1 MKFKDFANFPR
12 KHGCFQAFQ
21 QRVPLSKYNPT
32 IKTYVA
38 CTFPENICT
47 EPLRQ
52 FLPLTALG
60 PGFWCNYQFALSG
73 ILLHVLSLQA
83 RSLLSALAGSGEKAA
98 VPIFNQH
105 CFEEFSFPTVTI
117 YHLVIQK
124 ETAISN
130 SLFFERKMTTT
141 YFRYFAFLPL
151 KQNVVMIVLSL
162 IDFLSKIL

>member
-1 MKFKDFANFPR
+1 MQFEDFANFPR

-21 QRVPLSKYNPT
+21 YRVPLFKYNPE
-32 IKTYVA
+32 IKTYVP
-38 CTFPENICT
+38 CSFPENICT

-60 PGFWCNYQFALSG
+60 PEFQCNYYFYLSG
-73 ILLHVLSLQA
+73 IVLHVFFLQA
-83 RSLLSALAGSGEKAA
+83 SRPLSALAGSGEKAA

-105 CFEEFSFPTVTI
+105 CFEELSFPTVTM

-130 SLFFERKMTTT
+130 SLFFE
-141 YFRYFAFLPL
+141 
-151 KQNVVMIVLSL
+151 
-162 IDFLSKIL
+162 

>member
-1 MKFKDFANFPR
+1 M
-12 KHGCFQAFQ
+12 
-21 QRVPLSKYNPT
+21 
-32 IKTYVA
+32 
-38 CTFPENICT
+38 
-47 EPLRQ
+47 
-52 FLPLTALG
+52 
-60 PGFWCNYQFALSG
+60 
-73 ILLHVLSLQA
+73 LSLQA

-162 IDFLSKIL
+162 IDFL